1 MYVVI
6 RIVVGLVVWYLI
18 GVGVEVEEE
27 EAHQGQGVI
36 S

>member
-18 GVGVEVEEE
+18 GVGVEVEVE